1 MKKSIESKLRKAKS
15 DLLDT
20 RSLIYFYCT
29 YNPDEE
35 QKLNE
40 LVAERL
46 RLDLVILELEEQLKA
61 LLSI

>member
-1 MKKSIESKLRKAKS
+1 MKDSIESKLRKVKS

-20 RSLIYFYCT
+20 RSLIYFYVT

-35 QKLNE
+35 KKLNE

-46 RLDLVILELEEQLKA
+46 RLDLVILELEEQLNN
-61 LLSI
+61 LSN